1 MQLQIKKLA
10 ADLANA
16 QNQLRESRE
25 SVKNFVQETAEKF
38 SFLQEYM
45 NEDTKLSARIS
56 DNEKT
61 LSIIS
66 FKIEK
71 EKTKTESLEKKWS
84 DSNILDRVMKLEL
97 KVAALPTDEKSS
109 KFWSIAVI
117 LRFSVDY

>member
-25 SVKNFVQETAEKF
+25 SVKNFVQETAEKI

-45 NEDTKLSARIS
+45 NEDTKLSSRIS
-56 DNEKT
+56 DNEKS

-66 FKIEK
+66 LQIER

-109 KFWSIAVI
+109 KF
-117 LRFSVDY
+117 

>member
-1 MQLQIKKLA
+1 MQLQINKLA

-25 SVKNFVQETAEKF
+25 SVKNFVQKF
-38 SFLQEYM
+38 SILQEYM
-45 NEDTKLSARIS
+45 NEDAKLTSRIS

-66 FKIEK
+66 FEIEK
-71 EKTKTESLEKKWS
+71 EKTKTEILEKKWS

-109 KFWSIAVI
+109 KF
-117 LRFSVDY
+117 

>member
-25 SVKNFVQETAEKF
+25 SVKNFVQKF
-38 SFLQEYM
+38 SILQEYM
-45 NEDTKLSARIS
+45 NEDAKLTSRIS

-66 FKIEK
+66 FEIEK
-71 EKTKTESLEKKWS
+71 EKTKTEILEKKWS

-109 KFWSIAVI
+109 KF
-117 LRFSVDY
+117 

>member
-45 NEDTKLSARIS
+45 NEDTKLSSRIS
-56 DNEKT
+56 DNEKS

-109 KFWSIAVI
+109 KF
-117 LRFSVDY
+117 

>member
-25 SVKNFVQETAEKF
+25 SVKNFVKETAEKI

-45 NEDTKLSARIS
+45 NEDTKMSSRIS
-56 DNEKT
+56 DNEKS
-61 LSIIS
+61 LSVIS
-66 FKIEK
+66 LQIEK

-109 KFWSIAVI
+109 KF
-117 LRFSVDY
+117 